1 MFTGTVKLLANNLS
15 TDLTV
20 KRKDSFSFERY
31 LPRDGVFNHCGKT
44 ITQDFLF
51 SLSPYL
57 EANLIESITVK
68 SKYDDEGYSTI
79 NGVNSGS
86 CSWSITNKC
95 NSTFQYVTI
104 DASKLKSTNLVHMFV
119 KDVNL
124 SDCSF
129 FTNVT
134 GSIVTIFIN
143 YR

>member
-1 MFTGTVKLLANNLS
+1 MLANNLS

-20 KRKDSFSFERY
+20 KRKDSFSFEKY
-31 LPRDGVFNHCGKT
+31 LPRDGSVNHCGKT

-119 KDVNL
+119 KDKSL

-129 FTNVT
+129 LTNGT
-134 GSIVTIFIN
+134 GSIVTISIN